1 MRGGAQQTMQ
11 CICAICNGM
20 ADPPHP
26 PITCPS
32 PYVTPTTEFGRFTF
46 KCVNLENPQTEE
58 CWGSDVGTGGVA
70 DPKNHALP
78 LRVLPCQLSNV
89 IKVTVT

>member
-1 MRGGAQQTMQ
+1 
-11 CICAICNGM
+11 M